1 MRRPATRSMLCRGWV
16 AAGDPAVGDG
26 IHALSG
32 DAEVVTGQK
41 REKLGQPIPVY
52 SLDVEDFLSYFVA
65 DVVLVRN
72 RCKKPQ

>member
-32 DAEVVTGQK
+32 DAGVVTGQK

-52 SLDVEDFLSYFVA
+52 SLDVEDFHSYFVA
-65 DVVLVRN
+65 DVVLMRN